1 MLHVFRECSVNGFG
15 GLGVC
20 IAVGEGPWH
29 LMAAKVS
36 AVRCSGLWA
45 FHRTASVHAAVLR
58 EAM

>member
-1 MLHVFRECSVNGFG
+1 MNGFG

-29 LMAAKVS
+29 LMAAKVG